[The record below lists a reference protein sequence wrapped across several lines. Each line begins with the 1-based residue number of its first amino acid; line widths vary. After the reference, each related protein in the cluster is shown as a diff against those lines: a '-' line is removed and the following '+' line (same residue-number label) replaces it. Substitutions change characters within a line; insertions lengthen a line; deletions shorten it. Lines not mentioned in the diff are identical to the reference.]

1 MAKKINFVEEFKNYI
16 LLSVSTRFIR
26 DWITSRY
33 LDEILRIIKEFNKNI
48 NRIEL
53 KINETNTEN
62 TYLNKKF
69 INKNENISFIK
80 DSYLQYNR
88 IDQNKNFEN
97 FIVGQSNKLAFEAS
111 KKVTEHLTHYN
122 PLYIYGGV
130 GWAKLIY

>member
-1 MAKKINFVEEFKNYI
+1 MDNSDYNIFSRAKINSMNCSNLWRNCITVEDKPDRRYKDKKVEEFKNYI

-62 TYLNKKF
+62 TYLN
-69 INKNENISFIK
+69 IIE
-80 DSYLQYNR
+80 
-88 IDQNKNFEN
+88 
-97 FIVGQSNKLAFEAS
+97 
-111 KKVTEHLTHYN
+111 
-122 PLYIYGGV
+122 
-130 GWAKLIY
+130 